1 MSVVPEENMRK
12 KERKINSKLKEKR
25 KKEGKE
31 AKGTDRKRLNC
42 LHKFLLLRGP

>member
-1 MSVVPEENMRK
+1 MFVVFEENMRK

-31 AKGTDRKRLNC
+31 VKGIDRKRLNC
-42 LHKFLLLRGP
+42 LYKFLFLRGL